1 MDKHDQGHETNET
14 TGDEQHD
21 AIKGPFWRDFEGLRA
36 LASEKIVK
44 RGVGYFKEHRVMEID
59 WDEQRLRATVEGS
72 DPDHPYGVEIEIDE
86 EGELVP
92 SCSCPFDWEPVCKH
106 VIAALLAYS
115 ARQPITEADVT
126 NASDEA
132 LEARLRKAQTEVVV
146 DHVSGEPEFGTWNT
160 RSVDPTGG
168 IPREYRVQIRSR
180 TERLNRCSCDDFATN
195 QLGTCKHIEAVLYKL
210 QRRRG
215 GRKWQKPPVP
225 VVYLDWDGANAPRVR
240 VRRPDGETP
249 ELTEVLDRAVDETG
263 FLTGELPGALHRLEQ
278 EARRFG
284 IDVGDDAHEFAV
296 RMADRRRREQR
307 QTELLQ
313 RIQSEGVPGV
323 RAELYSYQVEG
334 VAFLAANGRAL
345 LADDMGLGKTL
356 QAIAA
361 SVCLRQDE
369 GVKTTLVVCPASLKH
384 QWAREIQR
392 FTDLEVEVIQGGVKK
407 RRAQY
412 RRHAPFTVMNY
423 ELVLRDYL
431 ARAELLSP
439 DLLVLD
445 EAQRIKNWRTKT
457 ATAVKTLPCRFA
469 FVLSGTPLENRLED
483 LYSVMQVVDPHVLG
497 PLWRYLLEFHVT
509 DERGKVLGYRNLSAL
524 RRRLEPVVLR
534 RERSLVADQ
543 LPERVEQQ
551 RDVELT
557 PKQQL
562 LHDEALSVA
571 ARLAHIARRRPL
583 TPSEEKRMLSSL
595 ATARRACDA
604 AGLVDGETVG
614 SPKLAELERL
624 LDELCVDQGAKVVV
638 FSEWKGMTQM
648 AQEVG
653 RGLGLGTV
661 HLHGGVPT
669 ARRGA
674 LIERFESD
682 PDCSVFFSTDAGGVG
697 LNLQAANALINLE
710 LPWNPAKLDQR
721 IGRIHRLG
729 QRRTTQVVLL
739 VTANSYEEKIQG
751 LLGGKRALFSSVIGE
766 DGGEDV
772 VGLNKRMIDV
782 ALATLGD
789 DGVDED
795 EDPGRGAGASG
806 PSDEAGDPIVPPVPD
821 DVQVGGAVV
830 HPLPEDTEVERSAA
844 VEMIQRLQE
853 QLGGN
858 LERVVITRAGLM
870 AVVDRAGDATSGVA
884 ASLSERLPVA
894 IVDGHTFGAL
904 RQLGLGFPLDDT
916 HAIWSRA
923 AGTLNSRRQQLTA
936 AARRGLGSAWRRVR
950 ARLPIAGS

>member
-1 MDKHDQGHETNET
+1 MNPNERDPEMAHPSGNDEHER
-14 TGDEQHD
+14 
-21 AIKGPFWRDFEGLRA
+21 IKGPFWRDIEGFRA
-36 LASEKIVK
+36 LASDKIVK
-44 RGVGYFKEHRVMEID
+44 RGVGYFKEHRVMEIE
-59 WDEQRLRATVEGS
+59 WDDRRLQATVEGS
-72 DPDHPYGVEIEIDE
+72 DPDNPYGVEIGLDE
-86 EGELVP
+86 DGDLVP

-106 VIAALLAYS
+106 VIATLLAYN
-115 ARQPITEADVT
+115 ARQPITEDDVSS
-126 NASDEA
+126 ASDEA
-132 LEARLRKAQTEVVV
+132 LEARLRKAQAEVVV
-146 DHVSGEPEFGTWNT
+146 EHLSGEPEFGTWSA

-168 IPREYRVQIRSR
+168 IPREYRVQIRST

-210 QRRRG
+210 KRRRG
-215 GRKWQKPPVP
+215 GREWRKPPVP
-225 VVYLDWDGANAPRVR
+225 VVYLDWEGAGAPRVR
-240 VRRPDGETP
+240 VRRPAEEAP
-249 ELTEVLDRAVDETG
+249 ELTKFLDRALDDAG
-263 FLTGELPGALHRLEQ
+263 FLTGELPAALHLLER

-296 RMADRRRREQR
+296 RMDDRQRRERRR
-307 QTELLQ
+307 TELLE
-313 RIQSEGVPGV
+313 RIAGDGIEGVH
-323 RAELYSYQVEG
+323 ADLYPYQVEG
-334 VAFLAANGRAL
+334 VAFLAANDRAL

-361 SVCLRQDE
+361 SVCLRNDE

-384 QWAREIQR
+384 QWAREIRR
-392 FTDLEVEVIQGGVKK
+392 FTDLDVEVIQGGVKQ

-412 RRHAPFTVMNY
+412 RRKAAFTVMNY

-431 ARAELLSP
+431 ALAELLAP

-509 DERGKVLGYRNLSAL
+509 DERGKVLGYRNLSTL

-543 LPERVEQQ
+543 LPERVQQQ
-551 RDVELT
+551 RDVALT
-557 PKQQL
+557 QRQQD
-562 LHDEALSVA
+562 LHDEALSTA
-571 ARLAHIARRRPL
+571 ARLAHITRRRPL
-583 TPSEEKRMLSSL
+583 TPSEEKRLLAAL
-595 ATARRACDA
+595 ATARRACNA

-624 LDELCVDQGAKVVV
+624 LEELCVEQGAKVVV
-638 FSEWKGMTQM
+638 FSEWEGMTRM
-648 AQEVG
+648 ANEVA

-661 HLHGGVPT
+661 RLHGGVPS

-674 LIERFESD
+674 LIERFEND
-682 PDCSVFFSTDAGGVG
+682 PDCAVFLSTDAGGVG

-739 VTANSYEEKIQG
+739 VSSSSYEETIQG
-751 LLGGKRALFSSVIGE
+751 LLAGKRALFSSVIGE
-766 DGGEDV
+766 EGGEDV

-782 ALATLGD
+782 ALATLGE
-789 DGVDED
+789 DGRDED
-795 EDPGRGAGASG
+795 EEPGRGAGAVG
-806 PSDEAGDPIVPPVPD
+806 PSDEVGDAIVPPIPD

-844 VEMIQRLQE
+844 VEMIQQLQE
-853 QLGGN
+853 QLGAN
-858 LERVVITRAGLM
+858 LERVVVTRAGLM
-870 AVVDRAGDATSGVA
+870 AVVDRAGDATSGFA

-894 IVDGHTFGAL
+894 IVDGRTFGAL
-904 RQLGLGFPLDDT
+904 RKLGLGFPLDDA
-916 HAIWSRA
+916 HAIWSRT
-923 AGTLNSRRQQLTA
+923 AGTLNTRRQQLA
-936 AARRGLGSAWRRVR
+936 VAARRSLGSTWRRVR
-950 ARLPIAGS
+950 ARLPISGS

>member
-1 MDKHDQGHETNET
+1 MSTNGRDPET
-14 TGDEQHD
+14 TGPSRREEYETV
-21 AIKGPFWRDFEGLRA
+21 KGPFWRDIEGLRA
-36 LASEKIVK
+36 LASDKIVK
-44 RGVGYFKEHRVMEID
+44 RGVGYFKEHRVMDIE
-59 WDEQRLRATVEGS
+59 WDAHRLQATVEGS
-72 DPDHPYGVEIEIDE
+72 DPDNPYGVEIDIDE
-86 EGELVP
+86 EGELL
-92 SCSCPFDWEPVCKH
+92 SNCSCPFDWEPVCKH
-106 VIAALLAYS
+106 VIATLLAYN
-115 ARQPITEADVT
+115 ARQPITEDDVSS
-126 NASDEA
+126 ASDEA

-146 DHVSGEPEFGTWNT
+146 EHLSGEPEFGTWSA
-160 RSVDPTGG
+160 RSMDPSGG
-168 IPREYRVQIRSR
+168 IPREYRVQIRST
-180 TERLNRCSCDDFATN
+180 TERLNRCGCDDFATN

-210 QRRRG
+210 KRRRG
-215 GRKWQKPPVP
+215 GRKWRKPPVP
-225 VVYLDWDGANAPRVR
+225 VVYLEWEGAGAPRVR
-240 VRRPDGETP
+240 VRRPAEEAP
-249 ELTEVLDRAVDETG
+249 ELTEVLDHALDDAG
-263 FLTGELPGALHRLEQ
+263 FLTGELPGALHQLER
-278 EARRFG
+278 EARPFG

-296 RMADRRRREQR
+296 RMDDRRRREQR
-307 QTELLQ
+307 RTELVR
-313 RIQSEGVPGV
+313 RIASDGVASV
-323 RAELYSYQVEG
+323 RAELYPYQVEG

-361 SVCLRQDE
+361 SVCLRNDE

-392 FTDLEVEVIQGGVKK
+392 FTDLDVEVIQGGVKQ

-412 RRHAPFTVMNY
+412 RRQAPFTVMNY

-431 ARAELLSP
+431 ALAELLAP

-543 LPERVEQQ
+543 LPERVQQQ

-557 PKQQL
+557 PTQQL
-562 LHDEALSVA
+562 LHDEALGTA

-583 TPSEEKRMLSSL
+583 TPSEEKRLLSSL

-648 AQEVG
+648 AQEVA

-661 HLHGGVPT
+661 HLHGGVPS

-674 LIERFESD
+674 LIERFEND
-682 PDCSVFFSTDAGGVG
+682 PGCSVFFSTDAGGVG

-739 VTANSYEEKIQG
+739 VTANSYEEKIQA
-751 LLGGKRALFSSVIGE
+751 LLGGKRELFASVIGE
-766 DGGEDV
+766 EGGEDV
-772 VGLNKRMIDV
+772 VGLSKRMIDV

-789 DGVDED
+789 DGGDED
-795 EDPGRGAGASG
+795 EGPWRGVGAGG
-806 PSDEAGDPIVPPVPD
+806 LDDEAGDPLLPPVPD

-853 QLGGN
+853 QLGAN

-894 IVDGHTFGAL
+894 IVDGRTFGAL
-904 RQLGLGFPLDDT
+904 RQLGLGFPLDDA

-923 AGTLNSRRQQLTA
+923 AGTLSSRRQQLAA

-950 ARLPIAGS
+950 ARLPNAGA